1 MEHSVIEHGLTAA
14 EVAERRALGLVN
26 AQPARGS
33 RSLAGIIRSNVLT
46 RFNAIIAV
54 LAGVVL
60 VVGHPID
67 AIFAVIMIVNAVIG
81 VTQEVRAK
89 RTIDRLQILIAPTVD
104 VIRDGAVSEVRT
116 GEIVR
121 DDVLRLKP
129 GDQVPVDGVVLQG
142 DACELDESA
151 LTGESDAV
159 PKVTGDEVRAGSFV
173 VAGNAIVRA
182 TAVGSETWIHEL
194 VVQAKQFRL
203 ATSELR
209 RGVDRILSVVGW
221 GIAPIAALL
230 LWSQLG
236 DDETSVSEGLVAA
249 VAGVVGLV
257 PQGLVLLVSLAL
269 AVAVIRLA
277 RLSVVVQD
285 LHAVEGLARVDV
297 ICLDK
302 TGTITTGAM
311 TLDRIESLV
320 ELTGDAGRV
329 GVAGALAALAACEPN
344 PTATLA
350 AAATGSPPP
359 DWVLVER
366 VPFSSARKWSA
377 ARFEPGGTWLVGA
390 PEVLLA
396 GCADAVA
403 GAASERISKLAED
416 ARRVLLLARTTEPL
430 ATDSR
435 LPGSIEPVALVV
447 VAEEVR
453 RDAASTLRYFADQ
466 HVTVKIISGDNP
478 RTVAAVAGRL
488 GLAGADEFVDLRGVD
503 LGDPSVADR
512 ISRST
517 VFGRVLPQQKRQLVE
532 ALQRQG
538 HTVAMTGDG
547 VNDIPALKKADI
559 AIAQDTATPATK
571 AISQLVLLDGRFD
584 RLPAVVAEGRRV
596 FANME
601 RVSALFISK
610 TVYSAV
616 LAVVIGIW
624 GATFPLLPR
633 HVSLVSET
641 TIGIPA
647 FALSFRAAEAA
658 YRPGYLRRVLRF
670 ALPAGLATSVV
681 VLTGYAWV
689 RSPAADVSLDEA
701 RTATTLMLLA
711 AALWVLY
718 LLMQPVDRYDAIVLA
733 GMVGLVA
740 IAVGTPFGRS
750 FYALD
755 LPGAAVLAMLGG
767 YLVVVAAVVNASLR
781 AFRRAGRNGRVVPT
795 RA

>member
-1 MEHSVIEHGLTAA
+1 MDHGLTSA
-14 EVAERRALGLVN
+14 EVAERRAIGLVN
-26 AQPARGS
+26 TQPVRGS

-54 LAGVVL
+54 LAAVVL
-60 VVGHPID
+60 AVGHPID
-67 AIFAVIMIVNAVIG
+67 AIFAAIMVINAAIG
-81 VTQEVRAK
+81 VTQELRAK
-89 RTIDRLQILIAPTVD
+89 RTIDRLQILIAPSIE
-104 VIRDGAVSEVRT
+104 VIRDGSISQVKT
-116 GEIVR
+116 GDLVR
-121 DDVLRLKP
+121 DDVLRLRP
-129 GDQVPVDGVVLQG
+129 GDQVPVDGTVLEG
-142 DACELDESA
+142 DGLELDESA

-159 PKVTGDEVRAGSFV
+159 AKSDGDDVRAGSFV
-173 VAGNAIVRA
+173 VAGNAVVRA

-194 VVQAKQFRL
+194 VTQAKQFRL

-209 RGVDRILSVVGW
+209 RGVDQILSIVGW

-230 LWSQLG
+230 LWSQLR
-236 DDETSVSEGLVAA
+236 DETSVSDGLVAA

-269 AVAVIRLA
+269 AVAVVRLA

-302 TGTITTGAM
+302 TGTLTTGAM
-311 TLDRIESLV
+311 TLDRIETLADGASV
-320 ELTGDAGRV
+320 ADV
-329 GVAGALAALAACEPN
+329 SGVLAALAAAEPN
-344 PTATLA
+344 PTVTLSA
-350 AAATGSPPP
+350 AAGGSVPPP
-359 DWVLVER
+359 WTVVER
-366 VPFSSARKWSA
+366 VPFSSARKWSG

-396 GCADAVA
+396 GCQHASVA
-403 GAASERISKLAED
+403 SVTGRIAALAED
-416 ARRVLLLARTTEPL
+416 ARRVLLLARTT
-430 ATDSR
+430 DSLGGDGR
-435 LPGSIEPVALVV
+435 LPDSIEPVALVV
-447 VAEEVR
+447 VTEQLR
-453 RDAASTLRYFADQ
+453 SDAASTLRYFVDQ
-466 HVTVKIISGDNP
+466 DVTVKIISGDNP

-488 GLAGADEFVDLRGVD
+488 GLEGFDEFVDLRGVD
-503 LGDPSVADR
+503 LTDPAVADR
-512 ISRST
+512 ISQAT
-517 VFGRVLPQQKRQLVE
+517 VFGRVMPQQKRQLVE

-601 RVSALFISK
+601 RVSALFITK

-616 LAVVIGIW
+616 FAVVVGIW
-624 GATFPLLPR
+624 GATFPFLPR

-670 ALPAGLATSVV
+670 AVPAGLATAVV
-681 VLTGYAWV
+681 VLVGYGWV
-689 RSPAADVSLDEA
+689 RSPLADVTLDEA

-711 AALWVLY
+711 SALWVLY
-718 LLMQPVDRYDAIVLA
+718 LLMQPVDRLDAFVLA
-733 GMVGLVA
+733 GMIALVA
-740 IAVGTPFGRS
+740 FAVGTPFGRA

-755 LPGAAVLAMLGG
+755 LPDLPVMAALLG
-767 YLVVVAAVVNASLR
+767 YLVAAAAIVNVALWGYQ
-781 AFRRAGRNGRVVPT
+781 RRHGRR
-795 RA
+795 